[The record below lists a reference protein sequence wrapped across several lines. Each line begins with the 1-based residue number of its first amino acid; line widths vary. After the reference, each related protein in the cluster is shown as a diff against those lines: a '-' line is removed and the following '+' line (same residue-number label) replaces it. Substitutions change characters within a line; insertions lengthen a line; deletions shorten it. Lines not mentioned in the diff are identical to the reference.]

1 MNFIKKHKKITI
13 ILGSIL
19 LIVLMFFI
27 FRSNSPK
34 GEDSPTFTVVH
45 TIQKGSV
52 SSGIETTGT
61 IIAAQKLDLGV
72 YKQTQRIELVS
83 VVNGGR
89 VNAGEII
96 LSFDKSRAKLNVQ
109 SSEVQLNRARL
120 GLQEIQENI
129 NDPDIGIQSLGQQ
142 VEDLKI
148 SILQK
153 KEAKIDA
160 YTDFLN
166 KDLALEPVNKND
178 FAESIPLVTGYYN
191 YNKAGE
197 YRIKT
202 YGSAAK
208 SGYSFRYDGLS
219 SGAETIFFDTALEI
233 DNSGIELTFS
243 SNIKRNTDW
252 ILALPNTYASSYS
265 KNKEDYEE
273 LIIELDKQIASL
285 ESDLENA
292 LQSLDDETFSD
303 GQDFRSLVL
312 LQAQS
317 ELSQAQV
324 ELLENRDVVQDQN
337 IVAPFSGTIEGLENV
352 VVGATPTRDTND
364 PISFGTLISDD
375 FLVKFSLSAVD
386 VTKVSIGQKVIVD
399 ITSFKNITPLE
410 ALITEISSLPQSD
423 SIAQYEVQALISI
436 DSLTD
441 MSLRE
446 GLLADIQ
453 IVQEEVS
460 DVLRVPKSSIRY
472 EKGKAFIDVIAD
484 LNEEQQESIADRG
497 IIRSETGDFPSYPT
511 EIEVGI
517 IGTFYTEVSSGTE
530 EGIQIIVTQ
539 NDPET
544 NVVQQSD
551 FRGRP
556 SERSE
561 GGRGQ

>member
-1 MNFIKKHKKITI
+1 LNFIKKHKKITI